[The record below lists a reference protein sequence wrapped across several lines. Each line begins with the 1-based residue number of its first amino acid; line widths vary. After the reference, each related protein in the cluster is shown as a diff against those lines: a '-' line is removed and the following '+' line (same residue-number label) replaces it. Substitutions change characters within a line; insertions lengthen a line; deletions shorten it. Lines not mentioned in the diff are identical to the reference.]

1 MPAPQSVQL
10 KSGQL
15 LIDRSFSVAVTG
27 FRDPM
32 LERGVQRFVGEL
44 SRETGIPFFP
54 KSAPGPRAT
63 LAVHAESGIGK
74 VQKLSDDESYE
85 LIIDGSG
92 ATLNAPTTLGILHG
106 LQAFYNWCSQIP
118 PDSACRS
125 GPSKTSRASSG
136 AD

>member
-1 MPAPQSVQL
+1 MRIPMISSAILLLGSFSASAQAQPATNVMPAPQSVQL

-74 VQKLSDDESYE
+74 VQK
-85 LIIDGSG
+85 
-92 ATLNAPTTLGILHG
+92 
-106 LQAFYNWCSQIP
+106 
-118 PDSACRS
+118 
-125 GPSKTSRASSG
+125 
-136 AD
+136 